1 MSGTSATS
9 SIAGQAP
16 NGRRRHH
23 VSNISAFK
31 VRKAVRTLARM
42 CDVPY
47 HRQPL
52 TPQLRHHMAAS
63 VAQLVEH
70 RSRKAGVTGSSPVAG
85 SIAQDSRLWA
95 AFLLPIWSANAPTQV
110 KRRRQLPYSTK
121 SPASRN
127 PQRNRDQRG
136 LSALLQRKTLTTRT
150 AQPSS
155 SLLLPVSVCKQLK
168 ADLLDRL
175 RAIARE
181 LERGHVRLAGNEQRE
196 LVVGKIAGDRGV

>member
-1 MSGTSATS
+1 MAVPFCLRLVR
-9 SIAGQAP
+9 A
-16 NGRRRHH
+16 RHH

-95 AFLLPIWSANAPTQV
+95 AFLLPISSAHPPIQAQ
-110 KRRRQLPYSTK
+110 RRRQLPYSTK

-155 SLLLPVSVCKQLK
+155 SLLLPVSICKQLK

-181 LERGHVRLAGNEQRE
+181 LERGHMRLAGNKQRK
-196 LVVGKIAGDRGV
+196 LVVGKIAGNRGV

>member
-1 MSGTSATS
+1 MSHGSPILFETHTSGM
-9 SIAGQAP
+9 SITNSTAGQAP
-16 NGRRRHH
+16 DGRRRHR

-85 SIAQDSRLWA
+85 SIAQDSRLRA
-95 AFLLPIWSANAPTQV
+95 AFLLPILSACAPTQASPC
-110 KRRRQLPYSTK
+110 RQLPYS
-121 SPASRN
+121 
-127 PQRNRDQRG
+127 
-136 LSALLQRKTLTTRT
+136 KTETPPNVIPLGET
-150 AQPSS
+150 
-155 SLLLPVSVCKQLK
+155 L
-168 ADLLDRL
+168 
-175 RAIARE
+175 
-181 LERGHVRLAGNEQRE
+181 LAGSLRDFPRGITPSDEQLSR
-196 LVVGKIAGDRGV
+196 AARYSSQ

>member
-1 MSGTSATS
+1 MA
-9 SIAGQAP
+9 AP
-16 NGRRRHH
+16 FCLRPVRARLR

-31 VRKAVRTLARM
+31 VRKAVRALARM

-95 AFLLPIWSANAPTQV
+95 AFLLPISSAHPPIQAQ
-110 KRRRQLPYSTK
+110 RRRQLPYSTK

-155 SLLLPVSVCKQLK
+155 SLLLPVSICKQLK

-175 RAIARE
+175 RPIARE

-196 LVVGKIAGDRGV
+196 LVVGKIAGNRGV